1 MILHAMYLL
10 LLHQTGYK
18 LALSCRVSA
27 YEHKWNTADAF
38 IGLEMLNV
46 AMAECSVAINHL
58 SWEGGRGENKGK
70 QGKEGECTLAMLLR
84 SDLALT
90 TANLYNV
97 VDRSWTS
104 VSVIVAA

>member
-58 SWEGGRGENKGK
+58 SWEGGGGEEGKIRGNRGK
-70 QGKEGECTLAMLLR
+70 RGSALLPC
-84 SDLALT
+84 
-90 TANLYNV
+90 YYE
-97 VDRSWTS
+97 
-104 VSVIVAA
+104 VIWPLLLPIYTM